1 MARSIGN
8 LIADSLQ
15 VGLAHAEKLLHG
27 VTPEMFA
34 RFGRPGGC
42 VVESNHAAF
51 VLGHLSLYAP
61 RIVAHLGG
69 DAASIA
75 PPPHFPALFSKD
87 ARCQDD
93 PDGTLYPPMAEVREA
108 FFRGYRAAL
117 LALRGADD
125 DLFQQPNPQGGRLA
139 ELFPTLGSMHVYY
152 VGGHLMG
159 HLGQMSAWRRMH
171 GLGPA

>member
-1 MARSIGN
+1 MAHSIGN
-8 LIADSLQ
+8 IIADSLQ
-15 VGLAHAEKLLHG
+15 VGLAHAEKLLQG

-51 VLGHLSLYAP
+51 VLGHLSLYGP
-61 RIVAHLGG
+61 RIVDHLGG
-69 DAASIA
+69 DAKSVA
-75 PPPHFPALFSKD
+75 PPAHFAALFSKD

-93 PDGTLYPPMAEVREA
+93 PEGTIYPPMAEVTEA

-117 LALRGADD
+117 TALRQAPDE
-125 DLFQQPNPQGGRLA
+125 LFQQSNPLGGRLA
-139 ELFPTLGSMHVYY
+139 ELFPTLGSLHAFY

>member
-1 MARSIGN
+1 MPRSLGHI
-8 LIADSLQ
+8 IADSLQ
-15 VGLAHAEKLLHG
+15 VGLAQAEKLLHG

-61 RIVAHLGG
+61 RIVEHLGG
-69 DAASIA
+69 DAKAVA
-75 PPPHFPALFSKD
+75 PPENFPALFSRD

-93 PDGTLYPPMAEVREA
+93 PEGTIYPPMSEVTEA

-117 LALRGADD
+117 SALRSAPD
-125 DLFQQPNPQGGRLA
+125 DLFQQPNPLPGRLA
-139 ELFPTLGSMHVYY
+139 ELFPTLGSLHAFY